1 MKNRLIYAPF
11 LISAALAL
19 GGCDQVKQKIAD
31 SISPPPPAE
40 MAVRLNQLVDQS
52 KPQEA
57 IEQGISYLKKNKD
70 PSGEVQ
76 KVLTRAYKEA
86 EQLSAEA
93 EKKSGGEGAKANDP
107 QSSVPAQNTQYTEK
121 SKEYSSPAPPPN
133 NSGVSVNGASVTN
146 GPNGTVVRAGDA
158 VVVMPK

>member
-1 MKNRLIYAPF
+1 MKNYLIYAPF
-11 LISAALAL
+11 LISFALTL

-57 IEQGISYLKKNKD
+57 IEQGIVYLKKNKD

-93 EKKSGGEGAKANDP
+93 EKKSGGEGTKVKELPANV
-107 QSSVPAQNTQYTEK
+107 STQNTQYTEK
-121 SKEYSSPAPPPN
+121 SKEYSSSAPPAN
-133 NSGVSVNGASVTN
+133 SSGVSVNGASVTN